1 MITTIN
7 LNSIAHA
14 LLNKLYYKTFNIDYD
29 TYVVSYSNE
38 NEREVVLSV
47 LESSS
52 VVRGLPSP
60 PISSTP
66 SGDLQLQWSYLSSRR
81 VCEGTQAPPV

>member
-1 MITTIN
+1 M
-7 LNSIAHA
+7 
-14 LLNKLYYKTFNIDYD
+14 DYD
-29 TYVVSYSNE
+29 TYTVSYSSE
-38 NEREVVLSV
+38 NERAVELLM

-81 VCEGTQAPPV
+81 VCEGTQAPAV